1 MKAIRRLLALA
12 FVLALVASA
21 CAGDDG
27 DDGADAAAQQA
38 VAAAEA
44 EAAAATA
51 EAEAARQEAAQA
63 AADVEAAQAEAA
75 AAQAEA
81 DAARADADAARAEA
95 EAAASGDA
103 EAQAAAEAARAEA
116 DAAQAEAE
124 AARSDA
130 DSAATA
136 AARAEDEAEA
146 ARAAAAAAE
155 RPAYKVGYISLG
167 DQVPFVKLVSDGIKE
182 EAERQGV
189 ELLFCDSEIDA
200 GKALECAQTFAVQ
213 GVEGLLNFQVFQDS
227 SPEIC
232 AALPEGI
239 PVIAIDIIQPPCELS
254 FMGANNRYAGWL
266 GGSAMGAYFKENFD
280 CDYTA
285 YVSLESTAAG
295 AANRDRMGGYRE
307 GFQEHCPIVNERVMD
322 GADRTDPALEQL
334 TDLLPALP
342 GDRIA
347 VVAINEDGII
357 GAIAAA
363 RTLGRDGDLYFSGQ
377 GTDPSIW
384 CEVQNNPN
392 YIASVAYFPERYGTI
407 LLPAIINAIEGNS
420 IAGQLFTPHQ
430 QITSEN
436 IDQYYE
442 VTGC

>member
-38 VAAAEA
+38 IAAAEA

-75 AAQAEA
+75 AATAEA
-81 DAARADADAARAEA
+81 EAARAEA

-103 EAQAAAEAARAEA
+103 ESQAAAEAARAEA
-116 DAAQAEAE
+116 E

-130 DSAATA
+130 DAAATA
-136 AARAEDEAEA
+136 AQRAEDEAEA

-182 EAERQGV
+182 EAARQGV

-200 GKALECAQTFAVQ
+200 GKALECAQTFTVQ

-239 PVIAIDIIQPPCELS
+239 PVIAIDIIQPPCQLS

-266 GGSAMGAYFKENFD
+266 GGSALGAYFKENFD

-285 YVSLESTAAG
+285 YISLESTAAG

-307 GFQEHCPIVNERVMD
+307 GFQEHCPIIDEHIMD

-334 TDLLPALP
+334 SDLLPALP

-363 RTLGRDGDLYFSGQ
+363 RTLGRDGDLYYSGQ

-430 QITSEN
+430 QITSAN
-436 IDQYYE
+436 IDDYYE
-442 VTGC
+442 VSGC

>member
-1 MKAIRRLLALA
+1 MKAFRRLLALA
-12 FVLALVASA
+12 FVMAIVASA
-21 CAGDDG
+21 CAGDDDG
-27 DDGADAAAQQA
+27 DDAAAQA
-38 VAAAEA
+38 EIAAAQ
-44 EAAAATA
+44 AAASAAQA

-63 AADVEAAQAEAA
+63 EAEAEAA
-75 AAQAEA
+75 RTEAE
-81 DAARADADAARAEA
+81 AARAEA
-95 EAAASGDA
+95 EAASSGDA
-103 EAQAAAEAARAEA
+103 AAAAEAEAARAEA
-116 DAAQAEAE
+116 E
-124 AARSDA
+124 AARTEA
-130 DSAATA
+130 E
-136 AARAEDEAEA
+136 RAQDEAEA

-155 RPAYKVGYISLG
+155 RPRYKVGYISLG
-167 DQVPFVKLVSDGIKE
+167 DSVPFVKLVSDGIKE
-182 EAERQGV
+182 EAERQNV
-189 ELLFCDSEIDA
+189 DLLFCDSEIDA
-200 GKALECAQTFAVQ
+200 GKALECAQNFTVQ
-213 GVEGLLNFQVFQDS
+213 GVEGLLNFQVFEDS

-239 PVIAIDIIQPPCELS
+239 PVIAIDIVQPPCEIS
-254 FMGANNRYAGWL
+254 FMGANNRYAGYL
-266 GGSAMGAYFKENFD
+266 GGSALGAYFKENFD

-285 YVSLESTAAG
+285 YISLESTAAG
-295 AANRDRMGGYRE
+295 SANTDRMGGYRD
-307 GFQEHCPIVNERVMD
+307 GFTEYCPIVNERIMD

-342 GDRIA
+342 GERIA

-363 RTLGRDGDLYFSGQ
+363 RTLGRESDLYYSGQ

-384 CEVQNNPN
+384 CDVKNNPN

-436 IDQYYE
+436 IDDYYE
-442 VTGC
+442 VTGCS

>member
-1 MKAIRRLLALA
+1 MMKATRRLMALA
-12 FVLALVASA
+12 FALALVASA

-27 DDGADAAAQQA
+27 DDAAAQQA

-44 EAAAATA
+44 EAAAAMA
-51 EAEAARQEAAQA
+51 DAEAARQEAAQA
-63 AADVEAAQAEAA
+63 AADVEAAQAEAEA
-75 AAQAEA
+75 ATAEA
-81 DAARADADAARAEA
+81 EAARAEA
-95 EAAASGDA
+95 AAASSGDA
-103 EAQAAAEAARAEA
+103 ESQAAAEAARAEA
-116 DAAQAEAE
+116 EEAR
-124 AARSDA
+124 ADA
-130 DSAATA
+130 DAAATA
-136 AARAEDEAEA
+136 AQRAEDEAEA

-167 DQVPFVKLVSDGIKE
+167 DSVPFVKLVSDGIRE

-430 QITSEN
+430 QITSAN
-436 IDQYYE
+436 IGDYYE
-442 VTGC
+442 VSGC

>member
-21 CAGDDG
+21 CAGDG
-27 DDGADAAAQQA
+27 DDGAADAAAQQA
-38 VAAAEA
+38 IAAAEA
-44 EAAAATA
+44 EAADALA

-75 AAQAEA
+75 AATAEA
-81 DAARADADAARAEA
+81 EAARAEA

-103 EAQAAAEAARAEA
+103 ESQAAAEAARAEA
-116 DAAQAEAE
+116 E

-130 DSAATA
+130 DAAATA

-146 ARAAAAAAE
+146 ARAAAAASE
-155 RPAYKVGYISLG
+155 RPTYKVGYISLG

-200 GKALECAQTFAVQ
+200 GKALECAQTFEVQ
-213 GVEGLLNFQVFQDS
+213 GIEGLLNFQVFQDS

-239 PVIAIDIIQPPCELS
+239 PVIAIDIIQPPCQLS

-266 GGSAMGAYFKENFD
+266 GGSALGAYFKENFD

-295 AANRDRMGGYRE
+295 AANTDRMGGYRD
-307 GFQEHCPIVNERVMD
+307 GFTEHCPIINERVMD

-342 GDRIA
+342 GERIA

-363 RTLGRDGDLYFSGQ
+363 RTLGRDGDLYYSGQ

-442 VTGC
+442 VSGC

>member
-1 MKAIRRLLALA
+1 MRSLRRLLALA

-21 CAGDDG
+21 CGG
-27 DDGADAAAQQA
+27 DDGAADAATQA
-38 VAAAEA
+38 AIAAAEA
-44 EAAAATA
+44 DAAAALA
-51 EAEAARQEAAQA
+51 DAEAARQEAA
-63 AADVEAAQAEAA
+63 AAQADAEAARQEAA

-81 DAARADADAARAEA
+81 EAAASGDADAQAAAEAARADADAARADADRAQNEA
-95 EAAASGDA
+95 E
-103 EAQAAAEAARAEA
+103 
-116 DAAQAEAE
+116 
-124 AARSDA
+124 
-130 DSAATA
+130 AATA
-136 AARAEDEAEA
+136 AAS
-146 ARAAAAAAE
+146 AAE
-155 RPAYKVGYISLG
+155 RPTYKVGYISLG

-200 GKALECAQTFAVQ
+200 GKALECAQTFEVQ
-213 GVEGLLNFQVFQDS
+213 GVEGLLNFQVFQES

-239 PVIAIDIIQPPCELS
+239 PVIAIDIIQPPCQLS
-254 FMGANNRYAGWL
+254 FMGANNGFAGYISGAAL
-266 GGSAMGAYFKENFD
+266 GKHFKDNFD

-295 AANRDRMGGYRE
+295 AANRDRMGGYRQ
-307 GFQEHCPIVNERVMD
+307 GFEEHCPIINEQIMD

-342 GDRIA
+342 GERIA

-384 CEVQNNPN
+384 CEVKNNPN
-392 YIASVAYFPERYGTI
+392 YIASTAYFPERYGTI
-407 LLPAIINAIEGNS
+407 LVPAIINAIEGDS
-420 IAGQLFTPHQ
+420 IAGQLFTPHVV
-430 QITSEN
+430 INRDN
-436 IDQYYE
+436 IDDYYE
-442 VTGC
+442 VSGC

>member
-1 MKAIRRLLALA
+1 MRSLRRLFVLA

-21 CAGDDG
+21 CGGDDG
-27 DDGADAAAQQA
+27 DDTAAQQA
-38 VAAAEA
+38 VAAAQAEA
-44 EAAAATA
+44 EAAQAD
-51 EAEAARQEAAQA
+51 AEAARQEAAQA
-63 AADVEAAQAEAA
+63 EAEAA
-75 AAQAEA
+75 AARAEA
-81 DAARADADAARAEA
+81 AAARAEA

-103 EAQAAAEAARAEA
+103 AAQADAEAARA
-116 DAAQAEAE
+116 DAE
-124 AARSDA
+124 AAL
-130 DSAATA
+130 TA
-136 AARAEDEAEA
+136 AQRAEDEAEA
-146 ARAAAAAAE
+146 ARAAAEAAE
-155 RPAYKVGYISLG
+155 RPVYKVGYISLG

-182 EAERQGV
+182 EAARQNV

-239 PVIAIDIIQPPCELS
+239 PVIAIDIIQPPCQLS
-254 FMGANNRYAGWL
+254 FMGANNLEAGRI
-266 GGSAMGAYFKENFD
+266 GGSALGEYFKVNFD

-285 YVSLESTAAG
+285 YISLESSAAG
-295 AANRDRMGGYRE
+295 AANRDRMGGYRS
-307 GFQEHCPIVNERVMD
+307 GFTEHCPIINERIMD

-342 GDRIA
+342 GERIA

-384 CEVQNNPN
+384 CDVKNNPN

-436 IDQYYE
+436 IDDYYE
-442 VTGC
+442 VAGC

>member
-1 MKAIRRLLALA
+1 MKSLRRLLALA
-12 FVLALVASA
+12 FVMALVASA
-21 CAGDDG
+21 CGGDDG
-27 DDGADAAAQQA
+27 DDGAADAAAKQA
-38 VAAAEA
+38 V
-44 EAAAATA
+44 
-51 EAEAARQEAAQA
+51 
-63 AADVEAAQAEAA
+63 A

-81 DAARADADAARAEA
+81 E
-95 EAAASGDA
+95 
-103 EAQAAAEAARAEA
+103 
-116 DAAQAEAE
+116 AAQAEAE
-124 AARSDA
+124 AARQEVAQAEAEAAAARAEADAARAEAAAAASGDA
-130 DSAATA
+130 DAQAEAEAARAEAEAARTA
-136 AARAEDEAEA
+136 AERAEDEAEA
-146 ARAAAAAAE
+146 ARAAAEAAE
-155 RPAYKVGYISLG
+155 RPVYKVGYISLG
-167 DQVPFVKLVSDGIKE
+167 DQVPFVKLVSEGIKE
-182 EAERQGV
+182 EAARQNV

-200 GKALECAQTFAVQ
+200 GKALECAQTFTVQ

-239 PVIAIDIIQPPCELS
+239 PVIAIDIIQPPCQIS
-254 FMGANNRYAGWL
+254 FMGANNGYAGYL
-266 GGSAMGAYFKENFD
+266 GGSALGEYFKENFD

-285 YVSLESTAAG
+285 YISLESTAAG
-295 AANRDRMGGYRE
+295 AANTQRMGGYRE
-307 GFQEHCPIVNERVMD
+307 GFTEYCPIINERIMD

-342 GDRIA
+342 GDRIV

-384 CEVQNNPN
+384 CDVKNNPN

-436 IDQYYE
+436 IDDYYE
-442 VTGC
+442 VTGCS

>member
-1 MKAIRRLLALA
+1 MKSLRRLLALA
-12 FVLALVASA
+12 FVMALVASA
-21 CAGDDG
+21 CGGDDG
-27 DDGADAAAQQA
+27 DDAADAAAQQA
-38 VAAAEA
+38 IAAA
-44 EAAAATA
+44 EAAAADAQA
-51 EAEAARQEAAQA
+51 EAESAKQEA
-63 AADVEAAQAEAA
+63 EAAQAEAA
-75 AAQAEA
+75 AARAEASAATAEA
-81 DAARADADAARAEA
+81 DAARAES

-116 DAAQAEAE
+116 EDARADAEAARTEAERAQNEAE
-124 AARSDA
+124 AA
-130 DSAATA
+130 
-136 AARAEDEAEA
+136 E
-146 ARAAAAAAE
+146 AAAAAAE
-155 RPAYKVGYISLG
+155 RPVYKVGYISLG

-182 EAERQGV
+182 EAARQNV

-239 PVIAIDIIQPPCELS
+239 PVIAIDIIQPPCQIS
-254 FMGANNRYAGWL
+254 FMGANNGYAGYL
-266 GGSAMGAYFKENFD
+266 GGSALGEYFKENFD

-285 YVSLESTAAG
+285 YISLESTAAG
-295 AANRDRMGGYRE
+295 AANTQRMGGYRE
-307 GFQEHCPIVNERVMD
+307 GFTEFCPIINERIMD

-384 CEVQNNPN
+384 CDVKNNPN

-436 IDQYYE
+436 IDDYYE
-442 VTGC
+442 VAGCS

>member
-1 MKAIRRLLALA
+1 MKSLRRLLALA
-12 FVLALVASA
+12 FVTALVASA
-21 CAGDDG
+21 CAADG

-38 VAAAEA
+38 VATAEAEAAAAQADAEAARQEAAAATAEADAARA

-51 EAEAARQEAAQA
+51 E
-63 AADVEAAQAEAA
+63 
-75 AAQAEA
+75 
-81 DAARADADAARAEA
+81 ADAARAEA

-103 EAQAAAEAARAEA
+103 AAQAEAEAAR
-116 DAAQAEAE
+116 AEAE

-130 DSAATA
+130 D
-136 AARAEDEAEA
+136 AARTQAERAQDEAEA
-146 ARAAAAAAE
+146 ATAAAAAAE

-239 PVIAIDIIQPPCELS
+239 PVIAIDIIQPPCQIS

-266 GGSAMGAYFKENFD
+266 GGSAMGEYFKENFD

-285 YVSLESTAAG
+285 YISLESTAAG

-307 GFQEHCPIVNERVMD
+307 GFQEHCPIVNEHVMD

-334 TDLLPALP
+334 SDLLPALP

-363 RTLGRDGDLYFSGQ
+363 RTLGREGDLYYSGQ

-384 CEVQNNPN
+384 CDVQNNPN

-436 IDQYYE
+436 IGDYYT
-442 VTGC
+442 VSGC

>member
-21 CAGDDG
+21 CAGDEG
-27 DDGADAAAQQA
+27 DDGAADAAAQQA
-38 VAAAEA
+38 IAAAEA

-75 AAQAEA
+75 AATAEA
-81 DAARADADAARAEA
+81 EAARAEA

-103 EAQAAAEAARAEA
+103 ESQAAAEAARAEA
-116 DAAQAEAE
+116 E

-130 DSAATA
+130 DAAATA
-136 AARAEDEAEA
+136 AQRAEDEAEA

-182 EAERQGV
+182 EASRQGV

-239 PVIAIDIIQPPCELS
+239 PVIAIDIIQPPCQLS

-442 VTGC
+442 VAGC

>member
-1 MKAIRRLLALA
+1 MKATRRLMALA
-12 FVLALVASA
+12 FALALVASA

-27 DDGADAAAQQA
+27 GDAAAQQA

-44 EAAAATA
+44 EAAAAMA
-51 EAEAARQEAAQA
+51 DAEAARQEAAQA
-63 AADVEAAQAEAA
+63 AADVEAAQAEAEA
-75 AAQAEA
+75 ATAEA
-81 DAARADADAARAEA
+81 EAARAEAAAAASGDAESQAAADAARAEA
-95 EAAASGDA
+95 EAA
-103 EAQAAAEAARAEA
+103 RA
-116 DAAQAEAE
+116 DA
-124 AARSDA
+124 DA
-130 DSAATA
+130 AATA
-136 AARAEDEAEA
+136 AQRAEDEAEA

-167 DQVPFVKLVSDGIKE
+167 DSVPFVKLVSDGIKE

-200 GKALECAQTFAVQ
+200 GKALECAQNFTVQ
-213 GVEGLLNFQVFQDS
+213 GVEGVLNFQVFEDS

-239 PVIAIDIIQPPCELS
+239 PVIAIDIVQPPCELS
-254 FMGANNRYAGWL
+254 FMGANNRYAGYL
-266 GGSAMGAYFKENFD
+266 GGSALGAYFKENFD

-285 YVSLESTAAG
+285 YISLESTAAG
-295 AANRDRMGGYRE
+295 SANTDRMGGYRD
-307 GFQEHCPIVNERVMD
+307 GFTEHCPIVNERIMD

-342 GDRIA
+342 GERIA

-363 RTLGRDGDLYFSGQ
+363 RTLGRDSDLYYSGQ

-436 IDQYYE
+436 IGDYYE
-442 VTGC
+442 VSGC

>member
-1 MKAIRRLLALA
+1 MRAFRRLLALA
-12 FVLALVASA
+12 LVLALVASA
-21 CAGDDG
+21 CADDS
-27 DDGADAAAQQA
+27 DDSAAQQQLAAAQ
-38 VAAAEA
+38 A
-44 EAAAATA
+44 EAAAAQA

-63 AADVEAAQAEAA
+63 EAEAEAAQAEAA
-75 AAQAEA
+75 
-81 DAARADADAARAEA
+81 AARAEA

-103 EAQAAAEAARAEA
+103 ESQAEAEAARAEA
-116 DAAQAEAE
+116 E
-124 AARSDA
+124 AAR
-130 DSAATA
+130 TA
-136 AARAEDEAEA
+136 AERAEDEAEA

-155 RPAYKVGYISLG
+155 RPSYKVGYISLG
-167 DQVPFVKLVSDGIKE
+167 DSVPFVKLVSDGIKE
-182 EAERQGV
+182 EAERQNV

-200 GKALECAQTFAVQ
+200 GKALECAQNFNVQ
-213 GVEGLLNFQVFQDS
+213 GVEGLLNFQVFEDS

-239 PVIAIDIIQPPCELS
+239 PVIAIDIVQPPCQLS
-254 FMGANNRYAGWL
+254 FMGANNRYAGYL
-266 GGSAMGAYFKENFD
+266 GGSALGAYFKENFD
-280 CDYTA
+280 CEYTA

-295 AANRDRMGGYRE
+295 SANTDRMGGYRD
-307 GFQEHCPIVNERVMD
+307 GFSEHCPIINERVMD

-342 GDRIA
+342 GERIA

-363 RTLGRDGDLYFSGQ
+363 RTLGRETDLYYSGQ

-384 CEVQNNPN
+384 CDVKNNPN

-436 IDQYYE
+436 IDEYYE
-442 VTGC
+442 VTGCG

>member
-1 MKAIRRLLALA
+1 MKATRRLMALA
-12 FVLALVASA
+12 FALALVASA

-27 DDGADAAAQQA
+27 GDAAAQQA

-44 EAAAATA
+44 EAAAAMA
-51 EAEAARQEAAQA
+51 DAEAARQEAAQA
-63 AADVEAAQAEAA
+63 AADVEAAQAEAEA
-75 AAQAEA
+75 ATAEA
-81 DAARADADAARAEA
+81 EAARAEA
-95 EAAASGDA
+95 AAASSGDA
-103 EAQAAAEAARAEA
+103 ESQAAAEAARAEA
-116 DAAQAEAE
+116 EEAR
-124 AARSDA
+124 ADA
-130 DSAATA
+130 DAAATA
-136 AARAEDEAEA
+136 AQRAEDEAEA

-167 DQVPFVKLVSDGIKE
+167 DSVPFVKLVSDGIKE

-200 GKALECAQTFAVQ
+200 GKALECAQNFTVQ
-213 GVEGLLNFQVFQDS
+213 GVEGVLNFQVFEDS

-239 PVIAIDIIQPPCELS
+239 PVIAIDIVQPPCELS
-254 FMGANNRYAGWL
+254 FMGANNRYAGYL
-266 GGSAMGAYFKENFD
+266 GGSALGAYFKENFD

-285 YVSLESTAAG
+285 YISLESTAAG
-295 AANRDRMGGYRE
+295 SANTDRMGGYRD
-307 GFQEHCPIVNERVMD
+307 GFTEHCPIVNERIMD

-342 GDRIA
+342 GERIA

-363 RTLGRDGDLYFSGQ
+363 RTLGRDSDLYYSGQ

-436 IDQYYE
+436 IGDYYE
-442 VTGC
+442 VSGC

>member
-1 MKAIRRLLALA
+1 MRSLRRLFVLA

-21 CAGDDG
+21 CGGDDG
-27 DDGADAAAQQA
+27 EDAAAQQA
-38 VAAAEA
+38 VAAARAEA
-44 EAAAATA
+44 EAAQAD
-51 EAEAARQEAAQA
+51 AEAARQEAAQA
-63 AADVEAAQAEAA
+63 EAEAA
-75 AAQAEA
+75 AARAEA
-81 DAARADADAARAEA
+81 AAARAEA

-103 EAQAAAEAARAEA
+103 
-116 DAAQAEAE
+116 AAQAEAE
-124 AARSDA
+124 AARA
-130 DSAATA
+130 EAEAALTA
-136 AARAEDEAEA
+136 AQRAEDEAEA
-146 ARAAAAAAE
+146 ARAAAEAAE
-155 RPAYKVGYISLG
+155 RPVYKVGYISLG

-182 EAERQGV
+182 EAARQNV

-200 GKALECAQTFAVQ
+200 GKALECAQAFTVQ

-239 PVIAIDIIQPPCELS
+239 PVIAIDIIQPPCQIS
-254 FMGANNRYAGWL
+254 FMGANNGYAGYL
-266 GGSAMGAYFKENFD
+266 GGSALGEYFKENFD

-285 YVSLESTAAG
+285 YISLESTAAG
-295 AANRDRMGGYRE
+295 AANTQRMGGYRE
-307 GFQEHCPIVNERVMD
+307 GFTEFCPIINERIMD

-384 CEVQNNPN
+384 CDVKNNPN

-430 QITSEN
+430 QITSAN
-436 IDQYYE
+436 IDDYYE
-442 VTGC
+442 VAGC

>member
-1 MKAIRRLLALA
+1 MKAIRRLMALA

-27 DDGADAAAQQA
+27 AADAADAAAQQA
-38 VAAAEA
+38 IAAAEA
-44 EAAAATA
+44 EAAAALS

-63 AADVEAAQAEAA
+63 EAEATAARAEATAARAEAA
-75 AAQAEA
+75 AAASGDADAQAEA
-81 DAARADADAARAEA
+81 EAARAEA
-95 EAAASGDA
+95 EAALT
-103 EAQAAAEAARAEA
+103 
-116 DAAQAEAE
+116 AAQ
-124 AARSDA
+124 
-130 DSAATA
+130 
-136 AARAEDEAEA
+136 RAEDEAEA
-146 ARAAAAAAE
+146 ARAAAEAAE
-155 RPAYKVGYISLG
+155 RPVYKVGYISLG

-182 EAERQGV
+182 EAARQNV

-239 PVIAIDIIQPPCELS
+239 PVIAIDIIQPPCQLS
-254 FMGANNRYAGWL
+254 FMGANNLEAGRIGGRAL
-266 GGSAMGAYFKENFD
+266 GAHFKENFD

-285 YVSLESTAAG
+285 YISLESTAAG
-295 AANRDRMGGYRE
+295 AANFERMGGYRQ
-307 GFQEHCPIVNERVMD
+307 GFEEHCPIINERVMD

-384 CEVQNNPN
+384 CDVKNNPN

-407 LLPAIINAIEGNS
+407 LVPAIINAIEGDS

-430 QITSEN
+430 EITSEN
-436 IDQYYE
+436 IDDYYE
-442 VTGC
+442 VTGCS

>member
-1 MKAIRRLLALA
+1 M
-12 FVLALVASA
+12 
-21 CAGDDG
+21 
-27 DDGADAAAQQA
+27 AAQ
-38 VAAAEA
+38 
-44 EAAAATA
+44 A

-63 AADVEAAQAEAA
+63 EAEAA
-75 AAQAEA
+75 
-81 DAARADADAARAEA
+81 AARAEA

-103 EAQAAAEAARAEA
+103 EAQADAEAARA
-116 DAAQAEAE
+116 DAE
-124 AARSDA
+124 AAL
-130 DSAATA
+130 TA
-136 AARAEDEAEA
+136 AQRAEDEAEA
-146 ARAAAAAAE
+146 ARAAAEAAE
-155 RPAYKVGYISLG
+155 RPVYKVGYISLG

-182 EAERQGV
+182 EAARQNV

-239 PVIAIDIIQPPCELS
+239 PVIAIDIIQPPCQIS
-254 FMGANNRYAGWL
+254 FMGANNGYAGYL
-266 GGSAMGAYFKENFD
+266 GGSALGEYFKENFD

-285 YVSLESTAAG
+285 YISLESSAAG

-307 GFQEHCPIVNERVMD
+307 GFTEFCPIVNEHIMD

-342 GDRIA
+342 GERIA

-384 CEVQNNPN
+384 CDVKNNPN

-436 IDQYYE
+436 IDDYYE
-442 VTGC
+442 VAGC

>member
-1 MKAIRRLLALA
+1 MRTLLRLLALA

-44 EAAAATA
+44 EAEAAQAD
-51 EAEAARQEAAQA
+51 AEAARQEAA
-63 AADVEAAQAEAA
+63 AAQAEAA
-75 AAQAEA
+75 AATAEA
-81 DAARADADAARAEA
+81 EAARAEA

-103 EAQAAAEAARAEA
+103 
-116 DAAQAEAE
+116 AAQAEAE
-124 AARSDA
+124 AARA
-130 DSAATA
+130 
-136 AARAEDEAEA
+136 EAEA
-146 ARAAAAAAE
+146 ARADADRAQNEAAAAEAAAAAAE

-200 GKALECAQTFAVQ
+200 GKALECAQTFEVQ

-232 AALPEGI
+232 AALPAGI
-239 PVIAIDIIQPPCELS
+239 PVIAIDIIQPPCQLS
-254 FMGANNRYAGWL
+254 FMGANNRYAGYIS
-266 GGSAMGAYFKENFD
+266 GSAIGEYFKENFD

-285 YVSLESTAAG
+285 YISLESTAAG

-307 GFQEHCPIVNERVMD
+307 GFQEHCPIVNEHVMD

-334 TDLLPALP
+334 SDLLPALP

-357 GAIAAA
+357 GAMAAA
-363 RTLGRDGDLYFSGQ
+363 RTLGRDGDLYYSGQ

-384 CEVQNNPN
+384 CDVKNNPN
-392 YIASVAYFPERYGTI
+392 YIASTAYFPERYGTI

-420 IAGQLFTPHQ
+420 IAGQLFTPHVV
-430 QITSEN
+430 INSGN
-436 IDQYYE
+436 IDEYYE
-442 VTGC
+442 VSGC

>member
-1 MKAIRRLLALA
+1 MKKITKILALI
-12 FVLALVASA
+12 FVTALVASA
-21 CAGDDG
+21 CSSNN
-27 DDGADAAAQQA
+27 DAL
-38 VAAAEA
+38 E
-44 EAAAATA
+44 T
-51 EAEAARQEAAQA
+51 
-63 AADVEAAQAEAA
+63 AQAEAA
-75 AAQAEA
+75 AASARADELEAEATRLREAQAEA
-81 DAARADADAARAEA
+81 EAASKRADELEAEAARLRESAADSEEAEAAIAMAEEEAQMARAEADAARAEA
-95 EAAASGDA
+95 E
-103 EAQAAAEAARAEA
+103 EARAEA
-116 DAAQAEAE
+116 
-124 AARSDA
+124 
-130 DSAATA
+130 A
-136 AARAEDEAEA
+136 AAG
-146 ARAAAAAAE
+146 E
-155 RPAYKVGYISLG
+155 RPRYKIGYISLG

-182 EAERQGV
+182 EAERLGHD
-189 ELLFCDSEIDA
+189 LLFCDSEIDA
-200 GKALECAQTFAVQ
+200 GKALECAQNFEVQ
-213 GVEGLLNFQVFQDS
+213 QIQGLLNFQVFQDS

-254 FMGANNRYAGWL
+254 FMGANNRYAGYL
-266 GGSAMGAYFKENFD
+266 GGSALGMYFKENFD

-307 GFQEHCPIVNERVMD
+307 GFSEHCPIVNERVMD

-334 TDLLPALP
+334 TDLLPSLP
-342 GDRIA
+342 GERIA

-363 RTLGRDGDLYFSGQ
+363 RTLGRQNDLYYSGQ

-384 CEVQNNPN
+384 CDVKNNPN

-407 LLPAIINAIEGNS
+407 LIPAIIDAIEGTT
-420 IAGQLFTPHQ
+420 IAGQLFTPHV

-436 IDQYYE
+436 IDEYYT

>member
-1 MKAIRRLLALA
+1 MRAIRRLLALA

-21 CAGDDG
+21 CAGDD
-27 DDGADAAAQQA
+27 DGAADAAAQQA
-38 VAAAEA
+38 IAAAEA
-44 EAAAATA
+44 QAEAAQA

-63 AADVEAAQAEAA
+63 AADVDAAEAEAA
-75 AAQAEA
+75 VATAEA
-81 DAARADADAARAEA
+81 EAARAEA

-103 EAQAAAEAARAEA
+103 ESQAAAEAARAEA
-116 DAAQAEAE
+116 E
-124 AARSDA
+124 AARAEADA
-130 DSAATA
+130 AATA
-136 AARAEDEAEA
+136 ADRAEDEAEA

-155 RPAYKVGYISLG
+155 RPTYKVGYISLG

-239 PVIAIDIIQPPCELS
+239 PVIAIDIIQPPCQLS

-266 GGSAMGAYFKENFD
+266 GGSALGEYFKENFD

-285 YVSLESTAAG
+285 YISLESTAAG

-307 GFQEHCPIVNERVMD
+307 GFQEHCPIIDERVMD

-334 TDLLPALP
+334 SDLLPALP

-363 RTLGRDGDLYFSGQ
+363 RTLGREGDLYFSGQ

-384 CEVQNNPN
+384 CDVKNNPN

-407 LLPAIINAIEGNS
+407 LLPAIINAIEGDR

-430 QITSEN
+430 QITSQN
-436 IDQYYE
+436 IDDYYE
-442 VTGC
+442 VSGC

>member
-12 FVLALVASA
+12 FVAALVASA
-21 CAGDDG
+21 CGGDDSG
-27 DDGADAAAQQA
+27 DDGAAQAA

-44 EAAAATA
+44 EAAAALA
-51 EAEAARQEAAQA
+51 EAEAARQE
-63 AADVEAAQAEAA
+63 VAQAEAE
-75 AAQAEA
+75 AE
-81 DAARADADAARAEA
+81 AARAEA
-95 EAAASGDA
+95 EAARAEAEAASSGDA
-103 EAQAAAEAARAEA
+103 
-116 DAAQAEAE
+116 AAQAEAE
-124 AARSDA
+124 AARA
-130 DSAATA
+130 EAEAARTA
-136 AARAEDEAEA
+136 ADRAQDEAEA

-167 DQVPFVKLVSDGIKE
+167 DSVPFVKLVSDGIKE

-200 GKALECAQTFAVQ
+200 GKALECAQNFTVQ

-254 FMGANNRYAGWL
+254 FMGANNRYAGYL
-266 GGSAMGAYFKENFD
+266 GGSALGEYFKENFD
-280 CDYTA
+280 CEYDA
-285 YVSLESTAAG
+285 YISLESTAAG
-295 AANRDRMGGYRE
+295 AANFDRMGGYRE
-307 GFQEHCPIVNERVMD
+307 GFSEHCPIVNERVMD

-342 GDRIA
+342 GERIA

-363 RTLGRDGDLYFSGQ
+363 RTLGRETDLYYSGQ

-384 CEVQNNPN
+384 CDVKNNPN

-430 QITSEN
+430 QITSAN
-436 IDQYYE
+436 IDDYYE
-442 VTGC
+442 VTGCS

>member
-1 MKAIRRLLALA
+1 MKSLRRLLALA

-21 CAGDDG
+21 CGGDG
-27 DDGADAAAQQA
+27 DDGSADAAAQQA
-38 VAAAEA
+38 VATAEAEAAAAQADAEAARQEAAAATAEADAARA

-51 EAEAARQEAAQA
+51 E
-63 AADVEAAQAEAA
+63 
-75 AAQAEA
+75 
-81 DAARADADAARAEA
+81 ADAARAEA

-103 EAQAAAEAARAEA
+103 AAQAEAEAAR
-116 DAAQAEAE
+116 AEAE

-130 DSAATA
+130 D
-136 AARAEDEAEA
+136 AARTQAERAQDEAEA
-146 ARAAAAAAE
+146 ATAAAAAAE

-239 PVIAIDIIQPPCELS
+239 PVIAIDIIQPPCQIS

-266 GGSAMGAYFKENFD
+266 GGSAMGEYFKENFD

-285 YVSLESTAAG
+285 YISLESTAAG

-307 GFQEHCPIVNERVMD
+307 GFQEHCPIVNEHVMD

-334 TDLLPALP
+334 SDLLPALP

-363 RTLGRDGDLYFSGQ
+363 RTLGREGDLYYSGQ

-384 CEVQNNPN
+384 CDVQNNPN

-407 LLPAIINAIEGNS
+407 LLPAIINAIEGSS

-436 IDQYYE
+436 IGDYYT
-442 VTGC
+442 VSGC